1 MGWAIETAQHE
12 DIQGNT
18 NIQREHRGSGA
29 SRQERYEWG
38 AEDRSKFVENQHRRI
53 FSSRGKVHCI
63 QLSIEIMQEK
73 H

>member
-29 SRQERYEWG
+29 SRQEGMSGELKTE
-38 AEDRSKFVENQHRRI
+38 ASLLKTNIVEYFQVEGRFIVFN
-53 FSSRGKVHCI
+53 SA
-63 QLSIEIMQEK
+63 
-73 H
+73 

>member
-18 NIQREHRGSGA
+18 NIQGHRGSGA

-38 AEDRSKFVENQHRRI
+38 AEIEASLLKTNIVEYFQVE
-53 FSSRGKVHCI
+53 GKVHCVI

-73 H
+73 R